1 MNFEIA
7 TCDQRLTEAVLLAGD
22 GWHTVDE
29 GSFRFMPGVMAEWRE
44 KQHTV
49 LCSPSAVIAVRL
61 RAKGRE

>member
-1 MNFEIA
+1 
-7 TCDQRLTEAVLLAGD
+7 
-22 GWHTVDE
+22 
-29 GSFRFMPGVMAEWRE
+29 MPGVMAEWRE